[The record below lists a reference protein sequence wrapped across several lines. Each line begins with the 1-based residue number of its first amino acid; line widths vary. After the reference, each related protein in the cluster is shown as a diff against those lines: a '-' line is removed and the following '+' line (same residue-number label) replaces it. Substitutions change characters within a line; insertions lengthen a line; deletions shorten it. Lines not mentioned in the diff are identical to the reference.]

1 MDILNEPKIIPM
13 HIGNRTIRF
22 GTRSFIMG
30 ILNVTPDSFSDG
42 GDFSAVD
49 AAFLHAKEM
58 IADGADIIDVGGESS
73 RPGYTEVS
81 AEEEMRRGIPV
92 IRRLAAETDVLI
104 SIDTM
109 KASVAEAALK
119 AGAHILNDVWGL
131 QKDPEMAYVAA
142 KYDVPIIV
150 MHNHDGTEYK
160 HALMDEMMRFFEHT
174 FTIADQAGLSREN
187 LILDPG
193 IGFGKDFEQNLDAM
207 RNLAQLRA
215 LGYPVLLGTS
225 RKRMI
230 GTILDVPPK
239 ERTHG
244 TVATTVVGIMQGM
257 DIFRVHDVKENAH
270 AAQVTDAIVRR
281 THG

>member
-1 MDILNEPKIIPM
+1 MYILNEPKIIPM
-13 HIGNRTIRF
+13 HIGKRTLRF

-42 GDFSAVD
+42 GDFSALD
-49 AAFLHAKEM
+49 AALAHAKEM

-81 AEEEMRRGIPV
+81 AEEEMRRVLPI
-92 IRRLAAETDVLI
+92 IKKLATETDVLI

-109 KASVAEAALK
+109 KASVAEAALQ

-131 QKDPEMAYVAA
+131 QRDGEMAYVAA
-142 KYDVPIIV
+142 KYDAPIVV
-150 MHNHDGTEYK
+150 MHNQDGTEYDRP
-160 HALMDEMMRFFEHT
+160 LMDEMIRFFEHT

-193 IGFGKDFEQNLDAM
+193 VGFGKDFEQNLETM
-207 RNLAQLRA
+207 RNLAQLREM
-215 LGYPVLLGTS
+215 GYPVLLGTS
-225 RKRMI
+225 RKRML
-230 GTILDVPPK
+230 GTLLDVPPK
-239 ERTHG
+239 ERTEG
-244 TVATTVVGIMQGM
+244 TVATTVIGIMQGM
-257 DIFRVHDVKENAH
+257 DIFRVHDVKENAQ
-270 AAQVTDAIVRR
+270 AAKVTDVIVRK